1 MAAAAQ
7 IACLL
12 DVTAAKPGNVSRG
25 RDLPGLTY
33 RDLVLSAT
41 AIGPAFRDAGRRR
54 VGELVLEAIR
64 RTRRV
69 VRTNTNL
76 GIVLLLAPL
85 ARAAGG
91 RRAGELRRR
100 LAGVLR
106 DLDVRDARL
115 AYRAIRLAGA
125 GGLGSV
131 PAQDVARTPTGTLLE
146 CMRLAAGRDAIAR
159 EYASDFRTTFTVG
172 LPTLRRL
179 RARHLSLA
187 HAISQTYLSILAGAT
202 DTLIA
207 RRHGTEAAERVSRA
221 AAAALQAGGVLTASG
236 RRRIAALDRR
246 LRASRPPQ
254 NPGATADLTVA
265 ALMALLLESA
275 PPARRSSAPQSRRH
289 G

>member
-25 RDLPGLTY
+25 LDLPGLTY

-41 AIGPAFRDAGRRR
+41 AIGPAFRRAGRRR
-54 VGELVLEAIR
+54 VGDLVLEAIR

-85 ARAAGG
+85 ARAAAG
-91 RRAGELRRR
+91 RRSGDLRRR
-100 LAGVLR
+100 LARVLR

-125 GGLGSV
+125 GGLGRA
-131 PAQDVARTPTGTLLE
+131 PAQDLARTPTRTLLE
-146 CMRLAAGRDAIAR
+146 CMRLAAERDAIAR

-179 RARHLSLA
+179 SDSHLGLA
-187 HAISQTYLSILAGAT
+187 EAVSQTYLSILAGAA

-207 RRHGTEAAERVSRA
+207 RRHGAEAALRVSRA
-221 AAAALQAGGVLTASG
+221 AGAALRAGGVLTGSG

-246 LRASRPPQ
+246 LRSARPPL

-265 ALMALLLESA
+265 ALMALLLERV
-275 PPARRSSAPQSRRH
+275 PRARRSSVTRPRRRD
-289 G
+289 